1 MAVLLLGLCLGLLL
15 VALAIWALSGRVRT
29 FSLGLLATL
38 GLVTLLGLPAAQLS
52 GHLPPQTGFVWGTLN
67 DTALELRFAS
77 DSLPTFFSSIWL
89 LCAIIISGGLAST
102 FGRTTRAFG
111 LVFAGLLILVLGGL
125 LTIFS
130 ATPIGVW
137 LGLGT
142 TWMGGTIMQQTT
154 TAHNR
159 EATLS
164 GLPILVLALAVLVY
178 AATPTLAGAQVLG
191 GPWLAGCALL
201 IGLAPRWGTTTTA
214 PLLVR
219 APTTALGLPLLSGY
233 LFVRYATETAPT
245 WSQQTTAAV
254 LLVGVSGL
262 LLGAVNAVAARRLM
276 EAFSGQLVAQLALLA
291 VTFGTGQPAAGPIAI
306 GLLAHTAVT
315 STSIALAAGQLERV
329 TRDDRFAT
337 LPPLPQPLRRA
348 GIAYGLAAMSCAG
361 LPPLLGYALRRVV
374 LLLAPAQPW
383 LPPVL
388 LAGST
393 LLALSYL
400 PTLVAFFRR
409 PAFRS
414 PLAAVEQRG
423 GGWPLLLMT
432 GLLLGGLV
440 PDNIWQWILGDPSV
454 TGPQAP
460 PLAAIISTAVT
471 TLIVL
476 LAFGLVNRA
485 LRHPRPGVQFGGGEP
500 LDEEPGWT
508 LPFVALRAMLWPL
521 VVPEPGPLHALWQWL
536 ACQRERFSAP
546 WHLLERRY
554 YLALVVVSLITV
566 LLLAAQ

>member
-1 MAVLLLGLCLGLLL
+1 MALLLLGSCLGLLL
-15 VALAIWALSGRVRT
+15 MAVAICVLSGRMST
-29 FSLGLLATL
+29 FNLGVLATL
-38 GLVTLLGLPAAQLS
+38 SLVALLGLPVAQLG
-52 GHLPPQTGFVWGTLN
+52 GHLPQQTGFVWGTLN
-67 DTALELRFAS
+67 DTPLELRFAA
-77 DSLPTFFSSIWL
+77 DNLPTFFSAIWL
-89 LCAIIISGGLAST
+89 LCAIITGGGLAAT
-102 FGRTTRAFG
+102 LGRTTRAFG

-142 TWMGGTIMQQTT
+142 TWVGGTIMQQTT
-154 TAHNR
+154 SAHNG
-159 EATLS
+159 EARLS

-178 AATPTLAGAQVLG
+178 AANPTLAGAELLG

-201 IGLAPRWGTTTTA
+201 IGLAARWGTTTTA

-219 APTTALGLPLLSGY
+219 APITALGLPLLSGY

-245 WSQQTTAAV
+245 WSRQTTAAV
-254 LLVGVSGL
+254 LLVGVFGL
-262 LLGAVNAVAARRLM
+262 LLGAVNALVARRLM
-276 EAFSGQLVAQLALLA
+276 EAFSWQLVAQLALLA
-291 VTFGTGQPAAGPIAI
+291 VTFGTGQPAAGPIAV
-306 GLLAHTAVT
+306 GLLAHTAIT
-315 STSIALAAGQLERV
+315 GTSIALAVGQLERV
-329 TRDDRFAT
+329 THESRFAA

-348 GIAYGLAAMSCAG
+348 GIAYGLAAISCAG

-388 LAGST
+388 LAGSS

-423 GGWPLLLMT
+423 GGWPLLLMM
-432 GLLLGGLV
+432 GLLLGGIV
-440 PDNIWQWILGDPSV
+440 PDNIWQWILGDPAV

-460 PLAAIISTAVT
+460 PLAAIISTAAT
-471 TLIVL
+471 SLIVL

-485 LRHPRPGVQFGGGEP
+485 LRHPRPGVLFGGGEP

-508 LPFVALRAMLWPL
+508 LPFVALRTALWPL
-521 VVPEPGPLHALWQWL
+521 VVPELVPLHSVWQWL
-536 ACQRERFSAP
+536 ARQREHLAAP
-546 WHLLERRY
+546 WHVLERRY

-566 LLLAAQ
+566 LLMAAQ